1 MRYVVTM
8 GERAIMVET
17 PDPDGAPERASVDGV
32 EMALDW
38 RAIGGALMREIDGER
53 TGHYSLLAGQASYD
67 VYVRDLGAA
76 PDEEGARAFEVTV
89 GARTF
94 TLRLRDERTRALE
107 QLAGGAR
114 HTGDAVI
121 RAPMPGLVSNVL
133 VAEGQTVKRGQAVV
147 VLEAMKMENDLATP
161 RPGVVKSVRAAKG
174 QTVNQG
180 DTLVVVGDEPG
191 AEEAATE
198 SEEVEEETAD

>member
-1 MRYVVTM
+1 MRYVVTV

-17 PDPDGAPERASVDGV
+17 PDPDGAPERASVDDAGL
-32 EMALDW
+32 ALDW
-38 RAIGGALMREIDGER
+38 RAVGAAPMREVEGAR
-53 TGHYSLLAGQASYD
+53 TGHYSLLAGQRSYD
-67 VYVRDLGAA
+67 VYVRDLGEA

-89 GARTF
+89 GARTY
-94 TLRLRDERTRALE
+94 TLRLRDERTQALE
-107 QLAGGAR
+107 QLTGGMR

-133 VAEGQTVKRGQAVV
+133 AAAGQAVERGQAVV

-161 RPGVVKSVRAAKG
+161 RAGIVKSVRVAKG

-180 DTLVVVGDEPG
+180 DTLVVIGDAPG
-191 AEEAATE
+191 GAEAATE
-198 SEEVEEETAD
+198 GEETDEEIAD